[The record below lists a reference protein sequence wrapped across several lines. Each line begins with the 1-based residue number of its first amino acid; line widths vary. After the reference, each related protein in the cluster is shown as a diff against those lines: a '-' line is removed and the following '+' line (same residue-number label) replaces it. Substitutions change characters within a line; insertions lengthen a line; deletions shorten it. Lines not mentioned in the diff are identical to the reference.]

1 MANDILGTL
10 KASRSGQRG
19 WSAWLVRLRL
29 RRSSKFSSKS
39 PRVATAA
46 ILVGFAVLLELITR
60 FGLVSPIV
68 LVAPDQM
75 LVSLFKIAA
84 TGELFVNLWH
94 TSIAVLIS
102 VSCAIIVG
110 VGAALLL
117 WRMPIMQTIFEPY
130 LVGLYAMPLIL
141 FYPFALAIFGL
152 GTAPII
158 IIAATMGV
166 VPVILNSVAAFKQ
179 IPDIYFRVGR
189 VLGCS
194 PITRF
199 FRISLP
205 AAAPLVFAGFK
216 LCLIYTFIGVIVMEF
231 MTGNIGLG
239 YQIANNYNSF
249 NISEMYAYVLVV
261 ITLAAVIVTLFRYG
275 ERWLRR
281 EGG

>member
-1 MANDILGTL
+1 MRARLGGMGPRTTIAL
-10 KASRSGQRG
+10 L
-19 WSAWLVRLRL
+19 LVA
-29 RRSSKFSSKS
+29 F
-39 PRVATAA
+39 V
-46 ILVGFAVLLELITR
+46 LVLELITR
-60 FGLVSPIV
+60 LGLVSPVI
-68 LVAPDQM
+68 LVPPDQM
-75 LVSLFKIAA
+75 VAALIKIAK
-84 TGELFVNLWH
+84 TGELFSNLWH
-94 TSIAVLIS
+94 TVLEVLFS
-102 VSCAIIVG
+102 VACGIVIG
-110 VGAALLL
+110 VSSALLL
-117 WRMPIMQTIFEPY
+117 WRLPLLQTVLEPY

-152 GTAPII
+152 GSLPII
-158 IIAATMGV
+158 VIAATMGV

-194 PITRF
+194 PLTRF

-239 YQIANNYNSF
+239 YQIANDYNSF
-249 NISEMYAYVLVV
+249 KISEMYAYVIV
-261 ITLAAVIVTLFRYG
+261 IIALAAVIVNAFRLG
-275 ERWLRR
+275 ERTLRR